1 MGPTLGMIMLHL
13 TLHYLPDIMT
23 AVTYNFQIEFDM
35 FVRGKFCFKTN
46 FLLRFLSPT
55 TNSATLAPASFEI

>member
-1 MGPTLGMIMLHL
+1 MGPTLGMITLHL
-13 TLHYLPDIMT
+13 TPHYLPDTTI

-55 TNSATLAPASFEI
+55 TNFATPASFEI